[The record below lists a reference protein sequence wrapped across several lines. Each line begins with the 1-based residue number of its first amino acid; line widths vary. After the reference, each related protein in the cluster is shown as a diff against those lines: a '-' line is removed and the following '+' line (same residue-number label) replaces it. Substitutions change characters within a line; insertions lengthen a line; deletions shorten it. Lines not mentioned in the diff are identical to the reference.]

1 MRSSRGRRAAG
12 LALIAALAACLP
24 RASEGDAPQPA
35 GTATVW
41 VARRYVGPQQCDPA
55 PKPEPTPDRIL
66 AAAGIPVHGL
76 RADVPA
82 VTCDGCGCPTLTG
95 TYYLAVARADVDRAL
110 ALGFERRE
118 PPADP

>member
-1 MRSSRGRRAAG
+1 MRRSRGRRAAG
-12 LALIAALAACLP
+12 LAIAVLAACLP

-35 GTATVW
+35 GTETAW
-41 VARRYVGPQQCDPA
+41 VARQYVGPQQCDPA
-55 PKPEPTPDRIL
+55 PKPDPTPDRIL
-66 AAAGIPVHGL
+66 AGAGIPVHGL

-95 TYYLAVARADVDRAL
+95 TYYLAVARADVDRAR

-118 PPADP
+118 PPVGP